1 MTRRLVTSLALVVL
15 VVAPSAAAAPPPN
28 DSRANATRLG
38 DPPVTVS
45 GNTAGATAE
54 AADPST
60 YCGRTDGT
68 LWYRLAGVGSGR
80 LVLRMTAAGDLDASV
95 AVFRVVRSR
104 LSLQAC
110 APTDDKGRAALTFN
124 VAEDATYLI
133 EIGRLRNSADDRFT
147 FKIFRPEPSS
157 RPPGKPLP
165 PRGVSSSVDPL
176 VDFDDA
182 FSVRLQPG
190 IPYRFNLA
198 PARGGCVGVALYR
211 PGTRSFSASR
221 PLHTLRCGGYFTLT
235 PGPGG
240 GGRYTLLVTAN
251 GARAGAQ
258 RYHLAAGAAGP
269 DDTAPGRTLGNL
281 STRRGSLNARGLDV
295 VDLYR
300 FDVGTRSD
308 VTLRLRAPGSASFD
322 LLLIGETGR
331 RLGCECGSS
340 GSRRLTKQLSPGHYF
355 AVVRAREFSHGA
367 YGLSLLVRQ
376 ITATQV
382 TFGGAGTAGASPGQA
397 VAVTAHVAGA
407 TAGRVTIRV
416 ERFDPL
422 MGWQFARRYRLRVSR
437 GGAASATFVPRTVGR
452 WRARAFYS
460 GTRTTSPSKSGFAI
474 LVVR

>member
-1 MTRRLVTSLALVVL
+1 MTCRLVTTLALVAL
-15 VVAPSAAAAPPPN
+15 VAAPSAVAAGPPN
-28 DSRANATRLG
+28 DNRANATRLG
-38 DPPVTVS
+38 EPPVTVS
-45 GNTAGATAE
+45 GNTTGATAE

-68 LWYRLAGVGSGR
+68 LWYRLSGAASGR
-80 LVLRMTAAGDLDASV
+80 LVLRMTAAGDLDANV

-104 LSLQAC
+104 LALQTC
-110 APTDDKGRAALTFN
+110 APTNDKGRAALTFN
-124 VAEDATYLI
+124 VVEDATYLI
-133 EIGRLRNSADDRFT
+133 EIGRLRDSADDKFT
-147 FKIFRPEPSS
+147 FKLFRAEPSS

-165 PRGVSSSVDPL
+165 ARGVSSSVDPL

-182 FSVRLQPG
+182 YSVRLQPG

-198 PARGGCVGVALYR
+198 PGRKGCVGVALYP
-211 PGTRSFSASR
+211 PGTRSFSEAR
-221 PLHTLRCGGYFTLT
+221 PVHSLHCGGYFTLT

-251 GARAGAQ
+251 GTRPGVQ

-269 DDTAPGRTLGNL
+269 DDTAPGLTLGNL

-300 FDVGTRSD
+300 FDIATRSD
-308 VTLRLRAPGSASFD
+308 VTLRLREPGSASFD

-331 RLGCECGSS
+331 RLGCECGVS
-340 GSRRLTKQLSPGHYF
+340 GPRQLTKQLSPGHYF
-355 AVVRAREFSHGA
+355 AVVRARAFTHGS

-382 TFGGAGTAGASPGQA
+382 TFGGAGTGGASPGHP
-397 VAVTAHVAGA
+397 VSVTAHVTRA
-407 TAGRVTIRV
+407 TAGRVTIRI

-422 MGWQFARRYRLRVSR
+422 MGWQFARRYRLRVS
-437 GGAASATFVPRTVGR
+437 GSGTASATFVPRTVGR

-460 GTRTTSPSKSGFAI
+460 GTRTTSPSKSGFAV
-474 LVVR
+474 LAVH